1 MTRASVKKGA
11 ASEVQKHAEGQDVY
25 PLAPSDFRSATEFL
39 AAEHRRQS
47 ALCDLLEQVCHNPRH
62 GIAEPILAALH
73 EYLDA
78 GFALH
83 IRDEEED
90 FLPVVERRAAPQ
102 ENMRKLHAQLAHEHE
117 VDLKIARD
125 LAGEIDCLSKH
136 QAFRDPAKFLSD
148 AWRFAEAHRRH
159 IVWEDSVVLPRARRC
174 LTASDHE
181 QMLKSMAAR
190 RRA

>member
-1 MTRASVKKGA
+1 MYAI
-11 ASEVQKHAEGQDVY
+11 
-25 PLAPSDFRSATEFL
+25 RSYYV
-39 AAEHRRQS
+39 
-47 ALCDLLEQVCHNPRH
+47 EQVCHNPRH
-62 GIAEPILAALH
+62 GIAEPILVALH
-73 EYLDA
+73 EYLNA

-136 QAFRDPAKFLSD
+136 RAFRDPVITSYSIHYTKLYDMGSST
-148 AWRFAEAHRRH
+148 H
-159 IVWEDSVVLPRARRC
+159 
-174 LTASDHE
+174 
-181 QMLKSMAAR
+181 
-190 RRA
+190 